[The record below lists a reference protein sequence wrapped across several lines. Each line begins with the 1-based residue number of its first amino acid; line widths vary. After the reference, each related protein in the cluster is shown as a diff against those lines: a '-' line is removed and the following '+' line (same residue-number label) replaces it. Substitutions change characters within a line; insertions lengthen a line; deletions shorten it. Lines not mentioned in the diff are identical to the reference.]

1 MREAF
6 TAARSFLPAMGV
18 ASLLPPECLA
28 FQLAGVAWGIDM
40 RQVQALRGY
49 GAVASLSRPAARRQ
63 RWLELHGAMVP
74 HLDLRRALGLPAAE
88 LAHSAVVVVAA
99 IDARLA
105 CFTADGVLGVRR
117 SDTTHAPLRDD
128 AYSLEIRTHEGG
140 ALRLLDLERIL
151 EAEALT
157 ACPTRQDDDW
167 APTCAETA

>member
-1 MREAF
+1 MREASSA
-6 TAARSFLPAMGV
+6 TRSFRPTMQG
-18 ASLLPPECLA
+18 ASLLPSECLA
-28 FQLAGVAWGIDM
+28 FRLAGMAWGIDM

-128 AYSLEIRTHEGG
+128 AYSLEIRTQEGG

-157 ACPTRQDDDW
+157 APTRQDDDW